1 MVVMNNSSRA
11 MPLLRTAGRRPPRSV
26 GSGGVDQPVP
36 DLERSGDGPL
46 GLSGGIWYT
55 PKPTIGISTPL
66 FNVTPGTFMVADGV
80 DWFVPRVGL
89 F

>member
-1 MVVMNNSSRA
+1 MEFFHRSPEAVVA
-11 MPLLRTAGRRPPRSV
+11 RSV
-26 GSGGVDQPVP
+26 S
-36 DLERSGDGPL
+36 
-46 GLSGGIWYT
+46 SGGIWYT

-66 FNVTPGTFMVADGV
+66 FNVTPGTFMVTALVADGV